1 MTIKKIAVYF
11 CVVIVLLNF
20 SCQKDFTNDNIIPT
34 PVTPVLI
41 PNILPVTLPNNPVT
55 FSVVGKITDENN
67 LPVSGANVSGGGVT
81 VISNTNGIFKIN
93 NGNFNGNFATI
104 KVEKNN
110 YFSIV
115 KTIASL
121 TSETQFINCKL
132 SAKKLIGKIAATG
145 GALDFAS
152 GNVNISF
159 PSNAFVNSIG
169 INVVDSV
176 SIYATFIDPTATD
189 ASVRMPGNLTGVE
202 SPSTTFQ
209 LSSYGMLAVELK
221 NAAGE
226 SVKLA
231 VGKKATITSTIP
243 SSLMASAPSTIPLW
257 YFDETNGV
265 WVKQGEAVKVNNTY
279 KGDVSHFTFWN
290 FDINLPQVFFS
301 AKFKNRADSTP
312 VPYSRVTLSLASGNN
327 YEYENLTNSGGYAY
341 GYVPKNLPLRMRFYR
356 FNGNVLLDTIVGPFA
371 SSPNNLGNIYINFP
385 ALPTPPPIVK
395 GTMLNCNLLPSTRGS
410 VKVVIDSLDYIGMIN
425 NLGQFS
431 ILLNSVPAV
440 NAQLYVS
447 GIDSTTNTTIP
458 NTTINYVNNNSLN
471 LGIVYA
477 CTTPPAQFISYTLDG
492 GTPHLF
498 TRGLDSAFCT
508 TTFVF
513 NRTNIACRRANGTP
527 MVEGYV
533 AFLTGPTV
541 SANMDTS
548 SILTLQQYT
557 TASTPRSL
565 NLVSFTEQ
573 YTSYPT
579 SLAVPG
585 WVIGNFNATF
595 RDSASLLHT
604 VSSNFK
610 MWRN

>member
-1 MTIKKIAVYF
+1 MTIKKIVVYF
-11 CVVIVLLNF
+11 CALIALINF
-20 SCQKDFTNDNIIPT
+20 SCQKDLTSENVTLPVVATAGND
-34 PVTPVLI
+34 
-41 PNILPVTLPNNPVT
+41 ILPISLPNNPVT
-55 FSVVGKITDENN
+55 FSVVGKIVDENN

-81 VISNTNGIFKIN
+81 VISNSSGIFKIN

-104 KVEKNN
+104 TIEKNN

-132 SAKKLIGKIAATG
+132 SAKKLIGKIAVNG

-159 PSNAFVNSIG
+159 PSNTFVNG
-169 INVVDSV
+169 TGVNVVDSV
-176 SIYATFIDPTATD
+176 SIYATFIDPTTID

-226 SVKLA
+226 AVKLA
-231 VGKKATITSTIP
+231 AGKKATITLTIP
-243 SSLMASAPSTIPLW
+243 SSLMASAPNTIPLW
-257 YFDETNGV
+257 YFDDTNGV
-265 WVKQGEAVKVNNTY
+265 WVKQGEAVRINNTY

-312 VPYSRVTLSLASGNN
+312 LPYSRVTLSLTSGSN
-327 YEYENLTNSGGYAY
+327 YEYENITNSAGYAY

-356 FNGNVLLDTIVGPFA
+356 FNGNILLDTIVGPFA

-385 ALPTPPPIVK
+385 ALTAPPPIVK
-395 GTMLNCNLLPSTRGS
+395 GTMLNCNSQPSTNGS
-410 VKVVIDSLDYIGMIN
+410 VRVVIDSLDYLGTLN
-425 NLGQFS
+425 NAGQFS
-431 ILLNSVPAV
+431 ILLSSVPTV
-440 NAQLYVS
+440 NAQLNIS
-447 GIDSTTNTTIP
+447 GIDSTTNTAIP
-458 NTTINYVNNNSLN
+458 NTTINYLNNNSLN

-477 CTTPPAQFISYTLDG
+477 CATPPAQFISYTLDL

-498 TRGLDSAFCT
+498 TRGLDSAFCR

-513 NRTNIACRRANGTP
+513 NRTELACRRANGTP
-527 MVEGYV
+527 TVEGFV
-533 AFLTGPTV
+533 AFLTGPTTV
-541 SANMDTS
+541 GSTDTS

-565 NLVSFTEQ
+565 NLASFSEQ

-585 WVIGNFNATF
+585 WVIGNFYAKF
-595 RDSASLLHT
+595 RDSANLLHSVT
-604 VSSNFK
+604 CNFK